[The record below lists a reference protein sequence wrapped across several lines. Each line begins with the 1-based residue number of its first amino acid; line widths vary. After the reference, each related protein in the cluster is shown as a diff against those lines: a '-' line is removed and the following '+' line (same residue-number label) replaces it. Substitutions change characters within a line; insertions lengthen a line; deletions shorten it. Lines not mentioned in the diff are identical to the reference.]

1 MNIERIHVW
10 DCAAK
15 FKQGVYTNSRCQ
27 KSTTRSRVFQIF
39 GTGGWKGFGEVV
51 FPFLLP
57 RQLEEQVIQAEE
69 IFLSELV
76 GKNIDHLMDMAEAF
90 RAREAHWSSVAFALE
105 TAWYDLQ
112 GKQQNTTISSILHGK
127 RSHRVTPYL
136 SISVSDQRELQ
147 ERLRSE
153 TEDAKVIQ
161 LKLTNRSWVDDMRWI
176 HQILDHHPSVELLLA
191 DANGKWSVSQACE
204 IISRCQDPRIIW
216 EEPCETYSEN
226 AEVEQITH
234 QRIMAD
240 QCVGSMANAEQAVR
254 EKAVSAITIKPAY
267 LGGLST
273 ARYLLNRC
281 VECGVRVRVDGPW
294 CGGIGAAA
302 VLHLA
307 AGVEPELLI
316 ASCNL
321 QAPLEASAMP
331 GGVVEF
337 PDGKISPPEGPG
349 LGLKNESLDERFGV
363 PQAIY
368 SA

>member
-10 DCAAK
+10 DCVAR

-27 KSTTRSRVFQIF
+27 KSTIRSRVFQIF

-191 DANGKWSVSQACE
+191 DANGKWSVGQACE
-204 IISRCQDPRIIW
+204 IISRCQDPRVIW
-216 EEPCETYSEN
+216 EEPCATYSEN

-234 QRIMAD
+234 QRVMAD

-307 AGVEPELLI
+307 AGVEPALLI

-331 GGVVEF
+331 RGVVEF
-337 PDGKISPPEGPG
+337 PDGKIAPPEGPG
-349 LGLKNESLDERFGV
+349 LGLNNESLDERFGM
-363 PQAIY
+363 PEAIY
-368 SA
+368 ST

>member
-10 DCAAK
+10 NCVAR
-15 FKQGVYTNSRCQ
+15 FKQGVYTNARCQ
-27 KSTTRSRVFQIF
+27 KSTTRSRVLQIL
-39 GTGGWKGFGEVV
+39 GTGGWRGFGEVV
-51 FPFLLP
+51 FPFSLAP
-57 RQLEEQVIQAEE
+57 HLEEEVIQAEE
-69 IFLSELV
+69 SFLSELI
-76 GKNIDHLMDMAEAF
+76 GKNVDRLMDMAEAF
-90 RAREAHWSSVAFALE
+90 RAREPHWSSIAFALE

-127 RSHRVTPYL
+127 RSRRVTPYL

-147 ERLRSE
+147 EQLRSK
-153 TEDAKVIQ
+153 TEHAKVIQ

-176 HQILDHHPSVELLLA
+176 HQILDHHPSVALLLA
-191 DANGKWSVSQACE
+191 DANGKWSVSEACE
-204 IISRCQDPRIIW
+204 MISRFQDPRIIW
-216 EEPCETYSEN
+216 EEPCATYLEN
-226 AEVEQITH
+226 AQVEQMTQ
-234 QRIMAD
+234 QRVMAD
-240 QCVGSMANAEQAVR
+240 QCVGSMAIAEQAVR

-273 ARYLLNRC
+273 ARYLLHRC
-281 VECGVRVRVDGPW
+281 VERGVRVRVDGPW

-307 AGVEPELLI
+307 AGVAPELLI

-321 QAPLEASAMP
+321 QAPLEAPAMP

-337 PDGKISPPEGPG
+337 PDGKLSPPEGPG
-349 LGLKNESLDERFGV
+349 LGLRDESLDEKFGV

>member
-10 DCAAK
+10 NSVAR

-27 KSTTRSRVFQIF
+27 KSTTRSRVFQIL

-51 FPFLLP
+51 FPFALAP
-57 RQLEEQVIQAEE
+57 HLEEEVIQAEE
-69 IFLSELV
+69 TFLSELI
-76 GKNIDHLMDMAEAF
+76 GKNVDHLMDRAEAF
-90 RAREAHWSSVAFALE
+90 RAQDAHWSSLAFAFE

-112 GKQQNTTISSILHGK
+112 GKQQNATISSILHGK

-147 ERLRSE
+147 EQLRSKTKYE
-153 TEDAKVIQ
+153 KIIQ
-161 LKLTNRSWVDDMRWI
+161 LKLTNQSWADDMAWI

-191 DANGKWSVSQACE
+191 DANGKWSVSEACE
-204 IISRCQDPRIIW
+204 IVSRCQDPRVIW
-216 EEPCETYSEN
+216 EEPCATYSEN
-226 AEVEQITH
+226 TQVEQMTH
-234 QRIMAD
+234 QRVMAD
-240 QCVGSMANAEQAVR
+240 QCVGSMAVAEQAVR

-273 ARYLLNRC
+273 AWYLLQRC
-281 VECGVRVRVDGPW
+281 VERGVRVRVDGPW

-321 QAPLEASAMP
+321 QAPLEASAMLV
-331 GGVVEF
+331 GVAEF

-368 SA
+368 ST